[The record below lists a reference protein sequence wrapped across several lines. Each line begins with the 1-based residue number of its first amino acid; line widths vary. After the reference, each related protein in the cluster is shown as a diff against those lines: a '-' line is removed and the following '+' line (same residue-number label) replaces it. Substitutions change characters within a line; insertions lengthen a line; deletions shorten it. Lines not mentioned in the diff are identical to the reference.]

1 MLINREGFS
10 MNKEEPYRDQAERLK
25 QRIEKINDKQPGAV
39 REKLPPREEVHR
51 EKRQKTKWKIK
62 YPVIRMLVLSFIL
75 LPIIIFSIYSYLEGG
90 KNVGPIKAGGNS
102 SNFETINFEK
112 SSPEN
117 KEAQIKNENQD
128 NNQKD
133 DKMDEASMDKDNE
146 SVENLP
152 TTPESKETISEQD
165 PEEKSG
171 TQDEPIQPITS
182 QTESSVPTSKV
193 ITHTVK
199 SGETLYRIAINYY
212 HSKEGINT
220 IKEANNLKTEQINLG
235 QVLKIPLE
243 K

>member
-25 QRIEKINDKQPGAV
+25 QRIEKINDNQPGAA

-90 KNVGPIKAGGNS
+90 KNVGPIKTGGNS
-102 SNFETINFEK
+102 SNYETINFEK

-117 KEAQIKNENQD
+117 KEAQIKNENQG
-128 NNQKD
+128 NIQKD

-152 TTPESKETISEQD
+152 TTPESKETTTEQD
-165 PEEKSG
+165 PDVKSG
-171 TQDEPIQPITS
+171 AQDKPIEPITS
-182 QTESSVPTSKV
+182 QPESPPNKV
-193 ITHTVK
+193 INHTVK

>member
-1 MLINREGFS
+1 

-25 QRIEKINDKQPGAV
+25 QRIEKINDKKPGSV
-39 REKLPPREEVHR
+39 REQLPPREEVHR

-102 SNFETINFEK
+102 SNYETINFEK
-112 SSPEN
+112 SSPE
-117 KEAQIKNENQD
+117 KIEAQNEVIIQEE
-128 NNQKD
+128 
-133 DKMDEASMDKDNE
+133 DKMDEASVDKESE
-146 SVENLP
+146 SVEVQPP
-152 TTPESKETISEQD
+152 TTPNPIEKAEEQGVN
-165 PEEKSG
+165 EKSG
-171 TQDEPIQPITS
+171 TQDEPIQPTKS
-182 QTESSVPTSKV
+182 QPDSTVPTSKV

-212 HSKEGINT
+212 HSKEGISI